1 MAVVIRLSRRGS
13 KKRPF
18 YRVVATDSRSPRDGK
33 FLEVLGTF
41 DPLKAEDQF
50 KIDADKTQSWI
61 KKGALPSE
69 TVSSLLK
76 KAGGNAERKH
86 PFDLRVSH

>member
-1 MAVVIRLSRRGS
+1 MAVVIRLSRRGA

-50 KIDADKTQSWI
+50 KIDAEKTQSWI
-61 KKGALPSE
+61 KKGALPSK

-76 KAGGNAERKH
+76 KAGGTAEMTAS
-86 PFDLRVSH
+86 F

>member
-1 MAVVIRLSRRGS
+1 MAVVIRLSRRGA

-33 FLEVLGTF
+33 FLEILGTY

-50 KIDADKTQSWI
+50 KIDADKAKSWI
-61 KKGALPSE
+61 KKGALPSR
-69 TVSSLLK
+69 TVTSLLK
-76 KAGGNAERKH
+76 KAGVT
-86 PFDLRVSH
+86 L